1 MKLRKR
7 NLTQLWSSAYQSAF
21 TVCASLM
28 LIMTF
33 GLTCSPALAQNIKN
47 AKKIAKPTQV
57 TQPTQVAQPTQVV
70 QPNLAT
76 QTSVATVA
84 RSAELKAQP
93 YSDAAT
99 LTVLAENQ
107 KIDVLNR
114 KASWME
120 VRAQETQGWVKMLS
134 LRFEGKVDSTAGNGV
149 GDTAKSFFNLVKGS
163 SGESTTTT
171 GARGWTKESFGS
183 LSPNPDAFEKMKLF
197 SVMKQ
202 DATGF
207 AKQEKLNEQ
216 EMPYLKTHGD
226 K

>member
-21 TVCASLM
+21 TVSASLM

-57 TQPTQVAQPTQVV
+57 AQPMKEA
-70 QPNLAT
+70 QPIQAI

-84 RSAELKAQP
+84 RSTELKAQP
-93 YSDAAT
+93 FSDAAT

-107 KIDVLNR
+107 KIDVLSR

-120 VRAQETQGWVKMLS
+120 VLAQETQGWVKMLS